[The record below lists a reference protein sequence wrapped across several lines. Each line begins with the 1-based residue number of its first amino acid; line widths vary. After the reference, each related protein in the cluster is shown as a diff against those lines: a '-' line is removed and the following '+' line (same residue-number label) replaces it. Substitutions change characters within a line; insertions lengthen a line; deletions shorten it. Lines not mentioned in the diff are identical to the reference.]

1 MVNGVGFMKVLR
13 KKEEGIAS
21 TVGTIFAL
29 MIFTSLLS
37 MFMVQVVPV
46 QIKENEAEHDMQVLS
61 QLSQLR
67 SMVDLLTLTKNTN
80 YTAYVPIKLG
90 APGVPVVAS
99 PTYGQLSV
107 YPAGLNSTYYM
118 NVSFYD
124 NYSNYILLK
133 SQGSIQFTAPNRYY
147 VPETFS
153 YENGAIIRYNF
164 YAKNAVVPIQP
175 NMKFVNA
182 SRYMNVSMTLQ
193 SIYGLPVTVT
203 GVETR
208 SLGISLQGVTT
219 QTYFLGGKELNITI
233 NDTYYYGLMPLNFTP
248 YWISMLSNM
257 LNQSGIPMELS
268 PLPGANYPYYTI
280 SGNKIHLFNVWNL
293 QVKMVYLQ
301 IEVGS

>member
-1 MVNGVGFMKVLR
+1 MR
-13 KKEEGIAS
+13 KIRRKEEGIAS

-61 QLSQLR
+61 QFSQLR
-67 SMVDLLTLTKNTN
+67 STIDLLTITKNTN

-107 YPAGLNSTYYM
+107 YPAGLNSTYDM
-118 NVSFYD
+118 NISFVD
-124 NYSNYILLK
+124 KYSNNIILH

-153 YENGAIIRYNF
+153 YENGAIVRYNF
-164 YAKNAVVPIQP
+164 HAKNAIMPIKP
-175 NMKFVNA
+175 NMKFQNISGHV
-182 SRYMNVSMTLQ
+182 NVSMSLE
-193 SIYGLPVTVT
+193 SIYGLPVTMT

-208 SLGISLQGVTT
+208 SLGITLQGVSL
-219 QTYFLGGKELNITI
+219 QTYFLGGKEMNITI
-233 NDTYYYGLMPLNFTP
+233 NDTYYYGLMPLNFTK
-248 YWISMLSNM
+248 YWISEIAKI
-257 LNQSGIPMELS
+257 LNESGIKLES
-268 PLPGANYPYYTI
+268 HPLQNANYPYYTI
-280 SGNKIHLFNVWNL
+280 SQNKIHLYNVWN
-293 QVKMVYLQ
+293 VEIRMVY
-301 IEVGS
+301 IEVEVGS

>member
-1 MVNGVGFMKVLR
+1 MR
-13 KKEEGIAS
+13 RIRRKEEGIAS

-46 QIKENEAEHDMQVLS
+46 QIKENEAEHDMEVLS

-67 SMVDLLTLTKNTN
+67 SVIDILTLTKNTN

-107 YPAGLNSTYYM
+107 YPAGLNSTYDL
-118 NVSFYD
+118 NVSFVD
-124 NYSNYILLK
+124 NYSNYVSLH

-164 YAKNAVVPIQP
+164 YAKNAIMPIKP
-175 NMKFVNA
+175 NMKFQNV
-182 SRYMNVSMTLQ
+182 SGHVNVSMTMEN
-193 SIYGLPVTVT
+193 IYGPPVTVT

-208 SLGISLQGVTT
+208 SLGVTLQGVYT
-219 QTYFLGGKELNITI
+219 QTYFLGGKELNLTI
-233 NDTYYYGLMPLNFTP
+233 NDTYYYGLMPLNFTK
-248 YWISMLSNM
+248 YWIQEISNM
-257 LNQSGIPMELS
+257 LNESGILYTDNPSSLQN
-268 PLPGANYPYYTI
+268 PTYPYYTI
-280 SGNKIHLFNVWNL
+280 SGNKIQLYNVWN
-293 QVKMVYLQ
+293 VVVRMVY
-301 IEVGS
+301 IEVEVSS

>member
-1 MVNGVGFMKVLR
+1 MR
-13 KKEEGIAS
+13 KIRRKEEGIAS

-37 MFMVQVVPV
+37 MFMIQVVPV

-67 SMVDLLTLTKNTN
+67 SIVDILTITKNTN

-107 YPAGLNSTYYM
+107 YPAGINSTYNM
-118 NVSFYD
+118 TVSFVD
-124 NYSNYILLK
+124 KYSNSIALH

-164 YAKNAVVPIQP
+164 HAKNAIMPIKP
-175 NMKFVNA
+175 NIKFENS
-182 SRYMNVSMTLQ
+182 SRYANISMTLEN
-193 SIYGLPVTVT
+193 IYGPPKTIT

-208 SLGISLQGVTT
+208 SLGITLQGVYT
-219 QTYFLGGKELNITI
+219 QTYFLGGGNITI
-233 NDTYYYGLMPLNFTP
+233 SIKDTYYYGLMPLNFTK
-248 YWISMLSNM
+248 YWIQEISNM
-257 LNQSGIPMELS
+257 LNESGIAYVPS
-268 PLPGANYPYYTI
+268 PLQNANYPYYTI
-280 SGNKIHLFNVWNL
+280 SGNEIQIYNVWNIL
-293 QVKMVYLQ
+293 VRMVY
-301 IEVGS
+301 IEVEVGS

>member
-1 MVNGVGFMKVLR
+1 MKKIR
-13 KKEEGIAS
+13 RKEEGIAS

-67 SMVDLLTLTKNTN
+67 SVVDILTITKNTN
-80 YTAYVPIKLG
+80 YTSYVPIKLG

-107 YPAGLNSTYYM
+107 YPAGLNSTYNM
-118 NVSFYD
+118 NISFVD
-124 NYSNYILLK
+124 NYSNNISLL

-164 YAKNAVVPIQP
+164 YAKNAIMPIKP
-175 NMKFVNA
+175 NMKFQNV
-182 SRYMNVSMTLQ
+182 SGHVNVSMTLEN
-193 SIYGLPVTVT
+193 IYGPPLTVT

-208 SLGISLQGVTT
+208 SLGITLQGVYT
-219 QTYFLGGKELNITI
+219 QTYFLGGNHNVTLTI
-233 NDTYYYGLMPLNFTP
+233 NDTYYYGLMPLNFTE
-248 YWISMLSNM
+248 YWIQSISNI
-257 LNQSGIPMELS
+257 LNESGVIYS
-268 PLPGANYPYYTI
+268 PSSLQNANYPYYTI
-280 SGNKIHLFNVWNL
+280 SGNKIHIYNVWNIE
-293 QVKMVYLQ
+293 VTMVY
-301 IEVGS
+301 IEVEVSS

>member
-1 MVNGVGFMKVLR
+1 MVHGARIMRRIYR
-13 KKEEGIAS
+13 KEGGIAS

-46 QIKENEAEHDMQVLS
+46 QIKESEAEHDMQVLS
-61 QLSQLR
+61 QFSQLR

-107 YPAGLNSTYYM
+107 YPAGLNTTFSM

-124 NYSNYILLK
+124 KYSNFIYLK

-153 YENGAIIRYNF
+153 YENGAILRYNF
-164 YAKNAVVPIQP
+164 YAKNAIMPIKP
-175 NMKFVNA
+175 DMKFVNS
-182 SRYMNVSMTLQ
+182 SRYVNITMTLQ

-208 SLGISLQGVTT
+208 SLGISLEGINT

-233 NDTYYYGLMPLNFTP
+233 NDTYYYGLMPLNFTK
-248 YWISMLSNM
+248 YWINFIMQA
-257 LNQSGIPMELS
+257 LNSSGIAENAPPS
-268 PLPGANYPYYTI
+268 ATYPYYTYTPG
-280 SGNKIHLFNVWNL
+280 GNTIHIFHVWNL
-293 QVKMVYLQ
+293 KVKMVYLQ